1 MQSYCRKCHG
11 CHVGDVGI
19 NAGTSGVWK
28 VVPTKAIL
36 DFDIGDNK
44 TMNYSGKCCNKL
56 WDNSTHKKPSG
67 WADKQIWM
75 LDVVLEREGWD
86 CAKDEIMCMIV
97 SPSKYLKWRMEGV
110 KGELYY

>member
-28 VVPTKAIL
+28 VAPTKAVL
-36 DFDIGDNK
+36 DFDIGDNI

-56 WDNSTHKKPSG
+56 
-67 WADKQIWM
+67 
-75 LDVVLEREGWD
+75 
-86 CAKDEIMCMIV
+86 
-97 SPSKYLKWRMEGV
+97 
-110 KGELYY
+110 